1 MRLRASMAALACL
14 LIAAFQPAYGK
25 TIQLSKIGDETADY
39 IQRGNNGNDVECYWF
54 MLDRL
59 EKRGIP
65 DEDIYVTFD
74 DQKMDGIGI
83 GFADTD
89 ESYTC
94 ENGELRAWSEE
105 GKYVVERS
113 F

>member
-1 MRLRASMAALACL
+1 MRLRTSIAALAL
-14 LIAAFQPAYGK
+14 LAAFQPAYGE

-39 IQRGNNGNDVECYWF
+39 IQRGNNGNNVQCYWF
-54 MLDRL
+54 VLDRV
-59 EKRGIP
+59 EERGIR
-65 DEDIYVTFD
+65 DEDVYVTFD
-74 DQKMDGIGI
+74 DLKIDGIGI

-94 ENGELRAWSEE
+94 EKGELRAWSEE